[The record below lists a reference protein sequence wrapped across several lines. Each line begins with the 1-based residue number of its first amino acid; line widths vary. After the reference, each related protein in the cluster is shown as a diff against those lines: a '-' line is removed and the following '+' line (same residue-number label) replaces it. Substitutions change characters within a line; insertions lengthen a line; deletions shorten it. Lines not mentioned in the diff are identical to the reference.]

1 MSRTFSLE
9 DFIPSPP
16 PPRREYESYHPIP
29 EHESLLSLTIDMS
42 LLANALTGDRSWCTN
57 RVDRRPG
64 ESYKPFK
71 YDQAVASI
79 SNKETI
85 YMPWLYFDEG
95 RTRIMDGRHRLYAL
109 LDAGYTHVTVQVRP
123 ACLPMIST
131 LIKKKSLYSD

>member
-29 EHESLLSLTIDMS
+29 EHESFLALTIDMS
-42 LLANALTGDRSWCTN
+42 LLTHALAGDSSWCASQ
-57 RVDRRPG
+57 VDRRPG
-64 ESYKPFK
+64 ESYNPLK
-71 YDQAVASI
+71 YKQAVASI
-79 SNKETI
+79 SNKEAI
-85 YMPWLYFDEG
+85 YMPRLYFDKG

-123 ACLPMIST
+123 AYAPMIST
-131 LIKKKSLYSD
+131 LVEKKNLYSN